1 MFMGNDSY
9 LEEVAVIVAIP
20 VLRKDFIVDPY
31 MIYQARVL
39 SASAVLLIA
48 SILTSDELREFGQI
62 AESLGLSALY
72 EAHDEKEID
81 KVLESGAKIIGINNR
96 NLKSLE
102 VDKNLSRRL
111 IASIPDEIVS
121 VSESG
126 ITTADEA
133 VAAFEAGFDGVLVGE
148 SLMRSADRKTFL
160 RAMKNGK
167 GQDLRNK
174 A

>member
-1 MFMGNDSY
+1 M
-9 LEEVAVIVAIP
+9 
-20 VLRKDFIVDPY
+20 
-31 MIYQARVL
+31 
-39 SASAVLLIA
+39 
-48 SILTSDELREFGQI
+48 
-62 AESLGLSALY
+62 
-72 EAHDEKEID
+72 
-81 KVLESGAKIIGINNR
+81 
-96 NLKSLE
+96 
-102 VDKNLSRRL
+102 DKNLSRRL
-111 IASIPDEIVS
+111 IASIPDESVS

-133 VAAFEAGFDGVLVGE
+133 VAAFEAGFYGVLVDE

>member
-96 NLKSLE
+96 NLMSFE

-121 VSESG
+121 VSE
-126 ITTADEA
+126 
-133 VAAFEAGFDGVLVGE
+133 AALRQRMKLWLHLKLVLMAF
-148 SLMRSADRKTFL
+148 SLA
-160 RAMKNGK
+160 RA
-167 GQDLRNK
+167 L
-174 A
+174 